1 MTRLS
6 TALWILAALL
16 TIGCGGSDEPTQETH
31 APLSEPPS
39 PRLGTED
46 IQARVDSALAFVEVG
61 HLLRRADEARLQRQ
75 GLGHPIKSL
84 VASLL
89 SNPGVIPIAGT
100 LGGTM
105 RFIPDQIH
113 VLSPPWVYAEFED
126 GHNMAHGV
134 FRYEVEADSTINW
147 EAVTA
152 SVR

>member
-1 MTRLS
+1 MTRSS
-6 TALWILAALL
+6 TALWILTALL
-16 TIGCGGSDEPTQETH
+16 AIGCGSADEPAHETP
-31 APLSEPPS
+31 APTPARLSTAA
-39 PRLGTED
+39 L
-46 IQARVDSALAFVEVG
+46 QASANSSLAFAEVG

-75 GLGHPIKSL
+75 GLGEPVERL

-89 SNPGVIPIAGT
+89 SNPNIIPISGT

-105 RFIPDQIH
+105 RFLPDQIH

-126 GHNMAHGV
+126 GHNMAHGI
-134 FRYEVEADSTINW
+134 FRYEIEADATITW